1 MGLFPSYTNSKKQ
14 VYLNQTPKLFRAK
27 NRNSKKFGGLRRES
41 GYFTGFFGVNLAGL
55 GSRVDSGFM

>member
-27 NRNSKKFGGLRRES
+27 NRNSKKFGGVRGKIAILR
-41 GYFTGFFGVNLAGL
+41 GFL
-55 GSRVDSGFM
+55 G

>member
-1 MGLFPSYTNSKKQ
+1 MFFLIFSLRNLLYLTMKK
-14 VYLNQTPKLFRAK
+14 Y
-27 NRNSKKFGGLRRES
+27 GGLRRES